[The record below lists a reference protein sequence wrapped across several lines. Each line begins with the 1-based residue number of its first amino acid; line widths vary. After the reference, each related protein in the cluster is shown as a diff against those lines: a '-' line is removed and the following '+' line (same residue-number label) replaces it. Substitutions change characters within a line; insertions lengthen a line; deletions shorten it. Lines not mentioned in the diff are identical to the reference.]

1 MITIRPGSTTVDAG
15 TATWASTLAIATAV
29 PGSQAGPARGL
40 GGQPAGLRAQLA
52 DLARK
57 LVIDQ
62 MFQPGSERLE
72 EVVRREAVVLR
83 PDALVA
89 GGGEVARLAAG
100 ELPDDPVRRL
110 DQPVGRGVN
119 LRILVQD
126 LPRLGHKPL
135 GADLAAVAVQE
146 RVPALAGDLVEL
158 VGLGLGGV
166 MLPQLHPGVRPVAV
180 LGQEAERRAV
190 RFGRQ
195 HRAGGEV
202 DAQADH
208 VGGADAAGLK
218 DCRDRLLED
227 LDVVVRI
234 LQRPI
239 RFQPHAAGIGRQALV
254 DHAVGVGVDIRGDFV
269 AVGDIDEQRPARLG
283 AEIDPDCV
291 FWHGFLQ
298 NDCGCARS
306 QRDGGNGGERLFL
319 GPSRRQA
326 TRRSLTQSCERGNKT
341 RAIGQGDCI

>member
-15 TATWASTLAIATAV
+15 TATCASTLAIATAV
-29 PGSQAGPARGL
+29 PGSQTGPARGL
-40 GGQPAGLRAQLA
+40 GGQPAGAGAQLA
-52 DLARK
+52 DLARQ
-57 LVIDQ
+57 LVVDQ
-62 MFQPGSERLE
+62 VFQPGIERLE

-100 ELPDDPVRRL
+100 ELPDDPVGCL
-110 DQPVGRGVN
+110 DQPVGRRVDLG
-119 LRILVQD
+119 ILVQD
-126 LPRLGHKPL
+126 LPRLGHEPL
-135 GADLAAVAVQE
+135 GADFAAVAVQE

-158 VGLGLGGV
+158 VGLGLGRV
-166 MLPQLHPGVRPVAV
+166 MLPQLHPGVRPVAI

-190 RFGRQ
+190 RHRRQ

-202 DAQADH
+202 DAQPDH
-208 VGGADAAGLK
+208 IGGVDAARLE

-227 LDVVVRI
+227 LDVVVRV

-239 RFQPHAAGIGRQALV
+239 RFQPHAAGIGRQALI
-254 DHAVGVGVDIRGDFV
+254 DHAVGVGVDISGNFA
-269 AVGDIDEQRPARLG
+269 AVGDINEQRPARLG

-298 NDCGCARS
+298 NDCGLARS
-306 QRDGGNGGERLFL
+306 GNG
-319 GPSRRQA
+319 A
-326 TRRSLTQSCERGNKT
+326 
-341 RAIGQGDCI
+341 